1 MKGRLTM
8 SIRENLNQRDM
19 KNGNKYDLLNLFE
32 SISWETVTPEQKRN
46 TFKYITENS
55 SDKDVYNIL
64 YGIYSRNQ
72 IKG

>member
-8 SIRENLNQRDM
+8 SIRENLNQRDI

-32 SISWETVTPEQKRN
+32 SINWETVTPEQKRN

-55 SDKDVYNIL
+55 NDRDVYNIL

-72 IKG
+72 MKG